1 MKHLSLLVIVGV
13 LFLALAFH
21 PAWSEAASNSS
32 VNGHAPAAKQNQKSD
47 APANKQSKKQ
57 TPKKKAAP
65 VNGAAKRAAA
75 EKKIPVFQPTKAEIE
90 AAEQR
95 IALKQT
101 TAELVV
107 AYKYQLRSSVPFLM
121 RKLKKLA
128 PDSAELL
135 YFEALQF
142 YEKGERGRA
151 LAKVKETNEI
161 APHISRAWNLRG
173 IILSEADRVA
183 EARSAF
189 EQAVLHNPYNPNYV
203 YNLASALYRLGEIE
217 AAEKHTRR
225 SLRLK
230 ANLSESY
237 YLQARIHRDRREFPA
252 ALKAFAQAHDYGQK
266 SQSFL
271 LDYLLAAEAAGDD
284 SAVPELAARLAGV
297 REPRALRELAR
308 VHASFGEYKK
318 SVAYYARL
326 LRSPEAKSADR
337 RQYVHALHKSKNKSI
352 KLAIRR
358 IPKIEAKERDALL
371 KYMRELED
379 ADRTRPGTRDPML
392 GPIK

>member
-1 MKHLSLLVIVGV
+1 M
-13 LFLALAFH
+13 
-21 PAWSEAASNSS
+21 
-32 VNGHAPAAKQNQKSD
+32 
-47 APANKQSKKQ
+47 
-57 TPKKKAAP
+57 
-65 VNGAAKRAAA
+65 
-75 EKKIPVFQPTKAEIE
+75 
-90 AAEQR
+90 
-95 IALKQT
+95 
-101 TAELVV
+101 

-121 RKLKKLA
+121 RKLKRLA

-151 LAKVKETNEI
+151 LAKLKEANEN

-183 EARSAF
+183 EARPAF

-203 YNLASALYRLGEIE
+203 YNLASALYRLGEID

-237 YLQARIHRDRREFPA
+237 YLQARIHRDRREFSD
-252 ALKAFAQAHDYGQK
+252 ALKAFGLAQDYGQK

-284 SAVPELAARLAGV
+284 SAIPELADRLAGV

-308 VHASFGEYKK
+308 GPCE
-318 SVAYYARL
+318 
-326 LRSPEAKSADR
+326 LRRIQK
-337 RQYVHALHKSKNKSI
+337 
-352 KLAIRR
+352 IRR
-358 IPKIEAKERDALL
+358 ILRAIIAFVRREERGSPAVTCTLCTNRKTSPSNSPSAAFQKSKRKSAKRC
-371 KYMRELED
+371 
-379 ADRTRPGTRDPML
+379 
-392 GPIK
+392 